1 MHIEQKL
8 QEFCLRSKALA
19 QLLLATEFCSMELL
33 TSTLQLEINDVPL
46 LMAIASTH
54 TPQIMQKYGLSFQ

>member
-8 QEFCLRSKALA
+8 QEFFMRSQALA

-46 LMAIASTH
+46 IMAIASTH
-54 TPQIMQKYGLSFQ
+54 TPQITQKYGLSFQ